1 MYMCPIFQMSDVSY
15 INWLQA
21 ELTDSRDV
29 TCVQK
34 RKKTPLPQYHKSTH
48 YSELCHCIDNVS
60 QQTTSQYIAILI
72 ISPKSNN
79 MTRSRASVTV
89 WFIVGFF
96 FMLSVRRICCCSLL
110 CHNSKGAFVQKSK
123 SGVKKWKHTNM
134 NTDEI
139 RRYRDEST
147 GPTTGSS
154 TLQPPNVNVTG
165 LSIICY
171 QLRSSHRRCWVESGP
186 RTPPE
191 SSDKIISCHLQNVL
205 NEIHATE

>member
-1 MYMCPIFQMSDVSY
+1 MCRKGRKHLCLNITSQHITVNCVIVSITCRNRPHHSILQY
-15 INWLQA
+15 WLFLPNQTTWHEA
-21 ELTDSRDV
+21 EL
-29 TCVQK
+29 Q
-34 RKKTPLPQYHKSTH
+34 
-48 YSELCHCIDNVS
+48 S
-60 QQTTSQYIAILI
+60 QFDLLL
-72 ISPKSNN
+72 
-79 MTRSRASVTV
+79 
-89 WFIVGFF
+89 GFF